1 MNKPPRN
8 ERRCDC
14 GRLRSEAEVNVLR
27 LRSSRHTYHVC
38 ACGAE
43 WTDNADAVNLL
54 DPISSEEVL
63 SVHER
68 LDGFEGT
75 FGELLGARW

>member
-1 MNKPPRN
+1 MNKPLRN
-8 ERRCDC
+8 DGRCAC

-27 LRSSRHTYHVC
+27 RRFSRHTYHLC
-38 ACGAE
+38 ACGSE
-43 WTDNADAVNLL
+43 WTENSDAVNLL

-68 LDGFEGT
+68 LNGFEGT
-75 FGELLGARW
+75 FGELLRAR

>member
-1 MNKPPRN
+1 MNEPLRN
-8 ERRCDC
+8 ECRCAC
-14 GRLRSEAEVNVLR
+14 GRLRSEAEVNILR
-27 LRSSRHTYHVC
+27 LRFSRHTYQVC

-43 WTDNADAVNLL
+43 WAETSDAVNLL

-75 FGELLGARW
+75 FGELLRVV